1 MEFSS
6 KERYFKNTHWY
17 WMVLIIF
24 LCGMLTWTVF
34 WPQDVPYERLGP
46 VGAFS
51 KYMVEHHYT
60 LIYRGWWVA
69 WAIHIAEALYSLKVC
84 REKGINNKAICGLWF
99 LQTFLFGIASLS
111 LLLQYKPPTS
121 RKHH

>member
-1 MEFSS
+1 MATLSS
-6 KERYFKNTHWY
+6 GAYFRRSSFVWI
-17 WMVLIIF
+17 LIITLSMGYF
-24 LCGMLTWTVF
+24 TWTVF